1 MRNKRVQK
9 GTKMGMR
16 LEYPIHIFIYT
27 YINTYIYMSIYD
39 FYRYTQKLKK
49 LDLFSLEMRRVKGDP
64 FAVL

>member
-1 MRNKRVQK
+1 
-9 GTKMGMR
+9 MGMR

-27 YINTYIYMSIYD
+27 YINTCIYMSIYD